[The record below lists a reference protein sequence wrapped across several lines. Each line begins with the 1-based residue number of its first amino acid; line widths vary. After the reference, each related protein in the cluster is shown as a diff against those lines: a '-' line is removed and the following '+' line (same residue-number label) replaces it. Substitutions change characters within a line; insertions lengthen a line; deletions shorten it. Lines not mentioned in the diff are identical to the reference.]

1 MNPFDVIIHPD
12 VTEKSMKLLESENK
26 MVFVVSLKSKKV
38 DIRNAVETLYE
49 VKVTDVN
56 TLVNPKGVKKAYIQ
70 LSPDFRAEE
79 VATKVGIF

>member
-26 MVFVVSLKSKKV
+26 LVFAVSLKSNKRNIK
-38 DIRNAVETLYE
+38 NAVETLYE
-49 VKVTDVN
+49 VKVTDIN
-56 TLVNPKGVKKAYIQ
+56 TLVNPKGVKKAYVQ
-70 LSPDFRAEE
+70 LSPEFKAEE

>member
-1 MNPFDVIIHPD
+1 MNPFDVIVHPD

-26 MVFVVSLKSKKV
+26 LVFVVSLKSDKN

-56 TLVNPKGVKKAYIQ
+56 TLVSPKGVKKAYIQ
-70 LSPDFRAEE
+70 LSPEFRAEE

>member
-12 VTEKSMKLLESENK
+12 VTEKSMKLLETENK
-26 MVFVVSLKSKKV
+26 LVFVVSLKSDKN
-38 DIRNAVETLYE
+38 DIRSAVETLYE

-56 TLVNPKGVKKAYIQ
+56 TLVNPKGVKKAYVK
-70 LSPDFRAEE
+70 LSPEFRAEE

>member
-1 MNPFDVIIHPD
+1 MNPFDVIMHPD

-26 MVFVVSLKSKKV
+26 LVFAVSLKSNKNHIKS
-38 DIRNAVETLYE
+38 AVETLYE

-56 TLVNPKGVKKAYIQ
+56 TLVNPKGIKKAYVQ
-70 LSPDFRAEE
+70 LAPEFKAEE

>member
-26 MVFVVSLKSKKV
+26 LVFAVSLKSDKN

-49 VKVTDVN
+49 VKVIDVN
-56 TLVNPKGVKKAYIQ
+56 TLVNPRGVKKAYIQ
-70 LSPDFRAEE
+70 LAPEFRAEE

>member
-12 VTEKSMKLLESENK
+12 VTEKSMRLLESENK
-26 MVFVVSLKSKKV
+26 LVFAVSLKSNKR
-38 DIRNAVETLYE
+38 DIKNAVETLYE

-70 LSPDFRAEE
+70 LSPEFRAEE

>member
-26 MVFVVSLKSKKV
+26 LVFAVSLKSNKN

-70 LSPDFRAEE
+70 LSPEFRAEE

>member
-26 MVFVVSLKSKKV
+26 MVFVVSLKSKKG

-56 TLVNPKGVKKAYIQ
+56 TLVNPRGVKKAYIQ
-70 LSPDFRAEE
+70 LSPDFKAEE

>member
-26 MVFVVSLKSKKV
+26 LVFVVSLRSDKN
-38 DIRNAVETLYE
+38 DIKNAVETLYE

-70 LSPDFRAEE
+70 LSPDFKAEE

>member
-26 MVFVVSLKSKKV
+26 LVFVVSRKSDKD
-38 DIRNAVETLYE
+38 DIRSAVETLYE

-56 TLVNPKGVKKAYIQ
+56 TLVNPKGIKDGKK
-70 LSPDFRAEE
+70 
-79 VATKVGIF
+79 

>member
-26 MVFVVSLKSKKV
+26 MVFVVSLKSGKS
-38 DIRNAVETLYE
+38 DIKHAVETLYE

-70 LSPDFRAEE
+70 LAPDFKAEE
-79 VATKVGIF
+79 VAIKVGIF

>member
-12 VTEKSMKLLESENK
+12 VTEKSMKLLETENK
-26 MVFVVSLKSKKV
+26 LVFVVSLRSDKN
-38 DIRNAVETLYE
+38 DIRSAVEILYE

-56 TLVNPKGVKKAYIQ
+56 TLVNPKGVKKAYVK
-70 LSPDFRAEE
+70 LSPEFRAEE

>member
-12 VTEKSMKLLESENK
+12 VTEKSMKLLETENK
-26 MVFVVSLKSKKV
+26 LVFIVSLKSDKD

-70 LSPDFRAEE
+70 LSPEFKAEE

>member
-26 MVFVVSLKSKKV
+26 LVFAVSLKSNKRNIK
-38 DIRNAVETLYE
+38 NAVETLYE
-49 VKVTDVN
+49 VKVTDIN

-70 LSPDFRAEE
+70 LSPEFKAEE